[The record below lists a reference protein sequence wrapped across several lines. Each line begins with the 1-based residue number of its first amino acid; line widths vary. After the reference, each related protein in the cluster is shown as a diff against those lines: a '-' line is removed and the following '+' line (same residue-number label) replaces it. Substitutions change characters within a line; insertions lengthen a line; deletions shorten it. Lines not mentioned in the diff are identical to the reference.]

1 MIDTLNV
8 FSKIAMKNLSESFSL
23 INVLTK
29 CKNWTSKIK
38 EILSRAAFKIKKE
51 SIMSGFRNL
60 ARVNKNVSNFV
71 KTISKV
77 Q

>member
-8 FSKIAMKNLSESFSL
+8 FSKIAMKNVSESFSL

-38 EILSRAAFKIKKE
+38 EVLSRAAFKIKKE

-60 ARVNKNVSNFV
+60 VRINKNALSLV